1 LRVEVCVGKGRL
13 WRSAFTASTPS
24 PPRPRPWCITCR
36 QMSKRHL
43 TAASSRSRPPRAFLS
58 PSHLA
63 QHSYPQTSPCPWSCL
78 AALVSRPSVSRR
90 FHTKTK
96 TKTKPNGTVRDNT
109 NLHLTLQK
117 RKEERHSSPLPTPP
131 LSPLHALSPSAFK
144 GAGLSTAVNP
154 VHFQIQ
160 VLTQHLTLSYAS

>member
-1 LRVEVCVGKGRL
+1 LCGEGQALEERIHCL
-13 WRSAFTASTPS
+13 YAL

-43 TAASSRSRPPRAFLS
+43 TAASSRSRAPRAFLS

-96 TKTKPNGTVRDNT
+96 TNTKPNGTVRDNT

-117 RKEERHSSPLPTPP
+117 RKEERHSSPLPTPS

-144 GAGLSTAVNP
+144 GAGLGTAVNP